1 MVSFCA
7 SWYTVKTLLS
17 FLISATY
24 GLIWILRNWFAF
36 MSEMNSVIGGGLK
49 QQKPKILINYCPFNI
64 ITLPNTFRIF
74 YHPHVFMNTIQ
85 SCYSSFSCK
94 SFWVCWPWGNWW
106 GCRPNFWK
114 MDCVSLENT
123 CCAPVLALD
132 TETIKWEAL
141 CFFKSF
147 YLLFLNWCVL
157 FLIYSSL
164 ILEKSRIKSN
174 ITGKPLTIGI
184 FTSDRNSEPYFL
196 KTSWFQMKLI

>member
-1 MVSFCA
+1 MKS
-7 SWYTVKTLLS
+7 SL
-17 FLISATY
+17 
-24 GLIWILRNWFAF
+24 GLILCIVVYCKNTSFFFNFCNLWTNLN
-36 MSEMNSVIGGGLK
+36 LK
-49 QQKPKILINYCPFNI
+49 RLGCFYVWNEQCYWGRTKTAEANILINYCPFNI

-141 CFFKSF
+141 CC
-147 YLLFLNWCVL
+147 L
-157 FLIYSSL
+157 
-164 ILEKSRIKSN
+164 
-174 ITGKPLTIGI
+174 
-184 FTSDRNSEPYFL
+184 
-196 KTSWFQMKLI
+196 